1 MFRGTGVED
10 SGVRALTTFL
20 GLKARLGLLGG
31 AVAAGSLALVVYFT
45 PGSAIDT
52 VAAQDVVYFRI
63 GAGAPGSTHYGLA
76 GKIASIISNPPG
88 SRECDGEGAC
98 GIEGLLGLAQTTLGP
113 DDSLVSL
120 RQQALE
126 AAIVTADVADAAW
139 RGSGP
144 FKKAGPMEDLR
155 AIANVGSMAL
165 HIIVPK
171 ESKATELKAL
181 AGKKV
186 AIGPADSDN
195 AVSARTLLRAAG
207 LPDKKVKFVNA
218 EIAEAAGH
226 LLNGEIDALAVVD
239 ELPSNEVADLMATG
253 NFRMLGAEI
262 VAKDTPGYVFADWIG
277 QNQYA
282 GVDSIRTV
290 AVPAV
295 LVVRADLPGQIADG
309 LLRALWHS
317 GTPAAPD
324 QQHGGITPDMARAS
338 VAWHPDAAT
347 AFAELSKTTP
357 ALPEAA
363 APTN

>member
-1 MFRGTGVED
+1 MFGGTGVEGF
-10 SGVRALTTFL
+10 GVRALTAFL

-31 AVAAGSLALVVYFT
+31 AVAAGSLALVVYFA
-45 PGSAIDT
+45 PGSAIET

-63 GAGAPGSTHYGLA
+63 GAGAPGSTYYGMA
-76 GKIASIISNPPG
+76 GQIASVISNPPG

-113 DDSLVSL
+113 GDSLASL
-120 RQQALE
+120 RQQSLE

-144 FKKAGPMEDLR
+144 FKKAGAMEDLR
-155 AIANVGSMAL
+155 AIANVGTMVL
-165 HIIVPK
+165 HIIVAK
-171 ESKATELKAL
+171 ESKATEAKSL
-181 AGKKV
+181 AGKKI
-186 AIGPADSDN
+186 AIGPAESDN
-195 AVSARTLLRAAG
+195 AVSARILLRAAG
-207 LPDKKVKFVNA
+207 LPDKKTKFIDG
-218 EIAEAAGH
+218 EITEAAGK
-226 LLNGEIDALAVVD
+226 LLNGDVDALAVVD
-239 ELPSNEVADLMATG
+239 ELPSKEVAALMATG
-253 NFRMLGAEI
+253 NFRMLAAEI
-262 VAKDTPGYVFADWIG
+262 VAKDTPGYVFTNWVG
-277 QNQYA
+277 SSQYS
-282 GVDSIRTV
+282 GGDSIRAI

-317 GTPAAPD
+317 GTPTAPD
-324 QQHGGITPDMARAS
+324 QPRSGITPDMTRAS